1 MSQVSFWLNATTSS
15 SLGAIVTWRV
25 FQRLQLEHKS
35 YLGKTWLSSSRILS
49 LPAPKKRLQ
58 SDARVST
65 TERPCRAA
73 REHAHNAEFH
83 GGVLLVYLSN
93 CHNYKKG
100 DEVSFKHLN
109 HFQEG
114 GPPDLHNHK

>member
-1 MSQVSFWLNATTSS
+1 MSQVSLWPNATTSS

-25 FQRLQLEHKS
+25 FQRLQLEQKS
-35 YLGKTWLSSSRILS
+35 YLGKTWLSSSRILT
-49 LPAPKKRLQ
+49 LPVPKKRLQ
-58 SDARVST
+58 NNARAST
-65 TERPCRAA
+65 TERTCRAT
-73 REHAHNAEFH
+73 REQVHNAEFH

-100 DEVSFKHLN
+100 DEVSFNHLN